1 MKPAGNEILRAAR
14 NRSDAAGAFMQKNDA
29 DQSITI

>member
-1 MKPAGNEILRAAR
+1 MKSAGNEILRVAR
-14 NRSDAAGAFMQKNDA
+14 NRSDDAGGFMQKNDA